1 MSELDSGGAR
11 HGRQDPAGRGQPGG
25 SEQGSGAVASISG
38 STIVLGGGLQVAEV
52 VSRQLEALLKASNY
66 GGVKLLLEPVQPVDC
81 AEAIGT
87 LPRTLQALA
96 FRLLP
101 KDKAIEVYEYLD
113 GDVQQSLVERLR
125 SGEVL
130 ELVEEMSPD
139 DRVRLFDELPAK
151 VVRRLLMELS
161 PAERRV
167 TAQLLGYEAETAG
180 RLMTTEFIDLK
191 EFHSAAQA
199 LDIVRRRARDTE
211 TVYSLYVTDASRH
224 LTGILSLRDL
234 VMADPEDRIGD
245 VMTREVVN
253 VTTATDQEEVAR
265 VIQRYDFLAV
275 PVVDR
280 EERLVGIVTVDD
292 VIDVIQQEATRDLY
306 AAGAVQA
313 GDEDDYFRSNLFTVA
328 RRRVVW
334 LLVLL
339 IANAGTAAVIASQ
352 ESVLKRVVM
361 LTAFIPLLIGTGG
374 NVGSQS
380 STVVIRGLSTQRIQA
395 LGTWPAI
402 WREAV
407 AGALLGVLMV
417 LVVVPW
423 ARYVSGSW
431 LVAVA
436 AGLSLVA
443 ITTLAATAGAALP
456 LLFDRLGLDPA
467 LMSAP
472 FIATAT
478 DVAGVFIYLRTAT
491 WLLDS
496 LGMPL

>member
-1 MSELDSGGAR
+1 MSEASA
-11 HGRQDPAGRGQPGG
+11 AA
-25 SEQGSGAVASISG
+25 AVPPSNG
-38 STIVLGGGLQVAEV
+38 PVLAELLTQQL
-52 VSRQLEALLKASNY
+52 RALLEAGNY
-66 GGVKLLLEPVQPVDC
+66 DGVKLLLQPVQEVDI
-81 AEAIGT
+81 AEAIGG

-101 KDKAIEVYEYLD
+101 KDEAIAVYEYLD
-113 GDVQQSLVERLR
+113 PSVQQSLLERLR
-125 SGEVL
+125 SSEVL

-139 DRVRLFDELPAK
+139 DRVDLFDELPAK
-151 VVRRLLMELS
+151 VVRRLLAELS

-167 TAQLLGYEAETAG
+167 TAQLLGYEPETAG

-191 EFHSAAQA
+191 EFHSVAQA
-199 LDIVRRRARDTE
+199 LTIVRRRARDTE
-211 TVYSLYVTDASRH
+211 TIYALYVTDGSRH

-234 VMADPEDRIGD
+234 VVADPEERVGD
-245 VMTREVVN
+245 VMTREVVS
-253 VTTATDQEEVAR
+253 VGTGTDQEEVAR

-280 EERLVGIVTVDD
+280 EQRLVGIVTVDD

-313 GDEDDYFRSNLFTVA
+313 GDEDDYFQSNLFSVA

-339 IANAGTAAVIASQ
+339 LANSGTAAVIAAMDG
-352 ESVLKRVVM
+352 VLKQVVV
-361 LTAFIPLLIGTGG
+361 LAAFIPLLIGTGG
-374 NVGSQS
+374 NVGAQS
-380 STVVIRGLSTQRIQA
+380 STVVIRGLSTQRIQS
-395 LGTWPAI
+395 LGPAKAI
-402 WREAV
+402 GREAI
-407 AGALLGVLMV
+407 AGALLGLLMM

-423 ARYVSGSW
+423 SAYVSGGNW
-431 LVAVA
+431 LVASA
-436 AGLSLVA
+436 AGSSLVA

-456 LLFDRLGLDPA
+456 LLFNRLGLDPA

-478 DVAGVFIYLRTAT
+478 DVAGVFIYLQTAS
-491 WLLDS
+491 WLLS
-496 LGMPL
+496 RSGG

>member
-1 MSELDSGGAR
+1 MSETNG
-11 HGRQDPAGRGQPGG
+11 
-25 SEQGSGAVASISG
+25 V
-38 STIVLGGGLQVAEV
+38 VLAEV
-52 VSRQLEALLKASNY
+52 VAQQLEVLLEAGNY
-66 GGVKLLLEPVQPVDC
+66 DGAKLLLKPVQEVDA
-81 AEAIGT
+81 AEAIGS

-101 KDKAIEVYEYLD
+101 KDEAIEVYEYLD
-113 GDVQQSLVERLR
+113 PAVQQTLLERLR

-151 VVRRLLMELS
+151 VVRRLLAQLS

-199 LDIVRRRARDTE
+199 LEIVRRRARDTE
-211 TVYSLYVTDASRH
+211 TIYSLYVTDASRH

-234 VMADPEDRIGD
+234 VTAEPEARIGN
-245 VMTREVVN
+245 VMTREVVS
-253 VTTATDQEEVAR
+253 VSTDTDQEEVAR
-265 VIQRYDFLAV
+265 AIQRYDFLAV

-280 EERLVGIVTVDD
+280 EQRLVGIVTVDD
-292 VIDVIQQEATRDLY
+292 VIDVIEQEATRDLY

-313 GDEDDYFRSNLFTVA
+313 GDEDDYFQSNLFTVA

-339 IANAGTAAVIASQ
+339 LANSGTAAVIAAMDG
-352 ESVLKRVVM
+352 VLKQVVV
-361 LTAFIPLLIGTGG
+361 LAAFIPLLIGTGG
-374 NVGSQS
+374 NVGAQS
-380 STVVIRGLSTQRIQA
+380 STVVIRGLSTQRIQS
-395 LGTWPAI
+395 LGPGLAI
-402 WREAV
+402 AREAL
-407 AGALLGVLMV
+407 AGALLGLLMMV
-417 LVVVPW
+417 VVVPW
-423 ARYVSGSW
+423 AGYVSHGNW
-431 LVAVA
+431 VVAWA
-436 AGLSLVA
+436 AGLALVA

-456 LLFDRLGLDPA
+456 LLFDRIGLDPA

-478 DVAGVFIYLRTAT
+478 DVAGVFIYLNLAA
-491 WLLDS
+491 WLLRWA
-496 LGMPL
+496 G

>member
-1 MSELDSGGAR
+1 MSETNGVIL
-11 HGRQDPAGRGQPGG
+11 
-25 SEQGSGAVASISG
+25 
-38 STIVLGGGLQVAEV
+38 AEV
-52 VSRQLEALLKASNY
+52 VAQQLEARLEAGNY
-66 GGVKLLLEPVQPVDC
+66 DGAKLLLKPVQEVDA
-81 AEAIGT
+81 AEAIGS

-101 KDKAIEVYEYLD
+101 KDEAIEVYEYLD
-113 GDVQQSLVERLR
+113 AAVQQTLLERLR

-151 VVRRLLMELS
+151 VVRRLLAELS

-199 LDIVRRRARDTE
+199 LEIVRRRARDTE
-211 TVYSLYVTDASRH
+211 TVYSLYVTDGSRH

-234 VMADPEDRIGD
+234 VTAEPQDRIGD
-245 VMTREVVN
+245 VMTREVVS
-253 VTTATDQEEVAR
+253 VATDTDQEEVAR
-265 VIQRYDFLAV
+265 AIQRYDFLAV

-280 EERLVGIVTVDD
+280 EQRLVGIVTVDD
-292 VIDVIQQEATRDLY
+292 VIDVIEQEATRDLY

-313 GDEDDYFRSNLFTVA
+313 GDEDDYFQSNLFTVA

-339 IANAGTAAVIASQ
+339 LANSGTAAVIASMDG
-352 ESVLKRVVM
+352 VLKQVVV
-361 LTAFIPLLIGTGG
+361 LAAFIPLLIGTGG
-374 NVGSQS
+374 NVGAQS
-380 STVVIRGLSTQRIQA
+380 STVVIRGLSTQRIQ
-395 LGTWPAI
+395 GMGPAVAI
-402 WREAV
+402 AREAI
-407 AGALLGVLMV
+407 AGALLGLLML

-423 ARYVSGSW
+423 AAYVSHGNW
-431 LVAVA
+431 LVAWA
-436 AGLSLVA
+436 AGLALVA

-456 LLFDRLGLDPA
+456 LLFDRIGLDPA

-478 DVAGVFIYLRTAT
+478 DVAGVFIYLNIAS
-491 WLLDS
+491 LL
-496 LGMPL
+496 LQRAG